1 MTSPIGEETLLDQAL
16 IAFKQG
22 TELDFTKKEVNEPFR
37 DTADIDLELCP
48 YGITYTAV
56 LKRWAQQLTVG
67 SIAAQLRR
75 MPAPALLVADYVNP
89 NMADRLRAAGVQF
102 IDVAGNAFLKERSL
116 YIFIKGNRTPSDYSL
131 IRKTTRAFN
140 ASGLKVIFSF
150 LMAPQ
155 LVSQPYRTIAQRSG
169 VSLGTIG
176 WVLSDLK
183 ELGYLLER
191 GKNRSRSLNKPLDLL
206 DRWVEAYPEKL
217 VTELELGSFQT
228 QSQLPWK
235 EIDPSEL
242 GGCWGGEVGAS
253 ILDGY
258 LSPAQGAIYLPKENL
273 KTLVMKYRLRK
284 ANRDLPATSDTV
296 QIREK
301 FWQGL
306 SHVSE
311 YGIEHS
317 KAAPD
322 VLIYADLLASG
333 DPRNLEAAERIY
345 DRIKTRFQLDRSDSA
360 ENV

>member
-1 MTSPIGEETLLDQAL
+1 MTSSIGEGALLDQAL
-16 IAFKQG
+16 LAFKQE
-22 TELDFTKKEVNEPFR
+22 TDIDFIKKELSGLFR
-37 DTADIDLELCP
+37 NTTDIGLELHP
-48 YGITYTAV
+48 YGITYSAV
-56 LKRWAQQLTVG
+56 LKRWVPQLNAG

-75 MPAPALLVADYVNP
+75 MPDPALLVADYVNP

-102 IDVAGNAFLKERSL
+102 IDAAGNAFLKEKSL

-131 IRKTTRAFN
+131 TRRTTRAFN
-140 ASGLKVIFSF
+140 ASGLKVTFSF
-150 LMAPQ
+150 LLAPQ
-155 LVSQPYRTIAQRSG
+155 LVGETYRTIAERSG

-183 ELGYLLER
+183 ELGYLHER
-191 GKNRSRSLNKPLDLL
+191 GGNRSRSLTKPLDLL
-206 DRWVEAYPEKL
+206 NRWVEAFPEKL
-217 VTELELGSFQT
+217 LPELEMGSFQT
-228 QSQLPWK
+228 QFQLPWK
-235 EIDPSEL
+235 DIDPSEL

-253 ILDGY
+253 ILDDY
-258 LSPAQGAIYLPKENL
+258 LSPAQGAIYLPKEDF

-284 ANRDLPATSDTV
+284 ANRDLPAASDTI

-301 FWQGL
+301 FWQDL
-306 SHVSE
+306 SHTSE
-311 YGIEHS
+311 EEAQHS

-360 ENV
+360 ENL